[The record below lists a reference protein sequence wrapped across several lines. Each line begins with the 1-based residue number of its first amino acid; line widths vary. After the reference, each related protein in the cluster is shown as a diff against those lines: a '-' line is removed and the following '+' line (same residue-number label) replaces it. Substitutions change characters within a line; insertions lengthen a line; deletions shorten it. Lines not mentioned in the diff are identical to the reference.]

1 MKGARLK
8 RLRTMC
14 FPLCDILEKTKLR
27 GENAC
32 QWMLVTE
39 MEGAWLESGKRKV
52 GRGNV
57 RHLDCG
63 GDFMTVFVVKIHKR
77 GILPYGNFISLKKK
91 KEKNPYKVL
100 ALVLQDLSPPPRSV
114 WTSSSCAQSSLVTS
128 FRFLIKALLI
138 RGVFLSFFPS
148 PILLSS
154 PMCSRFAICMSLA
167 PWGQGLC
174 LFPSPPYSLNSAWHI
189 GRTQGRVNEFIE
201 TA

>member
-91 KEKNPYKVL
+91 KRKKP
-100 ALVLQDLSPPPRSV
+100 LQSSCIGFARSV
-114 WTSSSCAQSSLVTS
+114 
-128 FRFLIKALLI
+128 
-138 RGVFLSFFPS
+138 PS
-148 PILLSS
+148 PK
-154 PMCSRFAICMSLA
+154 ICLDFIK
-167 PWGQGLC
+167 LC
-174 LFPSPPYSLNSAWHI
+174 TELTRYLFQIPDQSPPYQRGLP
-189 GRTQGRVNEFIE
+189 
-201 TA
+201 

>member
-32 QWMLVTE
+32 QWLLVTE

-91 KEKNPYKVL
+91 KKKKTPTKFL
-100 ALVLQDLSPPPRSV
+100 HWFCKICPLPQDLSGLHQAVHRAHSLPLSDSWSKPSLSEGSSLASSPPQYFYHHR
-114 WTSSSCAQSSLVTS
+114 CAQD
-128 FRFLIKALLI
+128 LLF
-138 RGVFLSFFPS
+138 V
-148 PILLSS
+148 
-154 PMCSRFAICMSLA
+154 
-167 PWGQGLC
+167 C
-174 LFPSPPYSLNSAWHI
+174 L
-189 GRTQGRVNEFIE
+189 
-201 TA
+201 